1 MKKILVI
8 EDQVEIREILVEML
22 TTEEFDV
29 TEAENGLLGIKLA
42 NSELPDL
49 IICDIMMPEVNGYE
63 VLDSLR
69 KNPDT
74 EIIPFIFL
82 SAKSSQIDIRQGI
95 ELGADDYLTKP
106 FTRAELLGA
115 IAARFEKKEA
125 FERQAK
131 KKLDNLCINIS
142 HSLPH
147 ELHTPLNGI
156 IGMSRLLIDNF
167 DSIEGDE
174 AKKMLD
180 AVYTSGE
187 RLYNLTQK
195 FLLYAQIEILAT
207 SPQKNELFNT
217 KEISIK
223 PIISEILILKAKKA
237 GREEDLRLNI
247 QDAKIK
253 IQASKLQTIVEEI
266 IDNTLKFSQPG
277 TNIYVESEIE
287 DTYHLTFINSGR
299 GMTAAQVANLGA
311 YMQFERKLYE
321 QQGSGLGLTIVKRLV
336 ELHNGKLVIESI
348 PEAETKVHIYLPIIL
363 DKSNSSISSQ
373 LPSNKS
379 LAT

>member
-8 EDQVEIREILVEML
+8 EDQIEIREILVEML
-22 TTEEFDV
+22 ITENFNV
-29 TEAENGLLGIKLA
+29 TEAENGWLGIKLA
-42 NSELPDL
+42 NLELPDL
-49 IICDIMMPEVNGYE
+49 IICDIMMPEVDGYE
-63 VLDSLR
+63 VLNHLR
-69 KNPDT
+69 ENPDT
-74 EIIPFIFL
+74 ETIPLILL

-125 FERQAK
+125 IERQAK
-131 KKLDNLCINIS
+131 RKLDNLRINIS

-167 DSIEGDE
+167 DSIEPEE

-180 AVYTSGE
+180 AVYVSGE

-195 FLLYAQIEILAT
+195 FLLYAKTEIIAT
-207 SPQKNELFNT
+207 STEEVELIKNLKANNN
-217 KEISIK
+217 IRSI
-223 PIISEILILKAKKA
+223 ICETVILKVQKA
-237 GREEDLRLNI
+237 GREKDLQLNI
-247 QDAKIK
+247 QNVT
-253 IQASKLQTIVEEI
+253 IQIQTSKLQTIVEEI

-277 TNIYVESEIE
+277 TNIQVFSQLD
-287 DTYHLTFINSGR
+287 DTYQLTFVNYGR
-299 GMTAAQVANLGA
+299 GMTTAQIANCGA

-336 ELHNGKLVIESI
+336 ELHGGKLIIESI
-348 PEAETKVHIYLPIIL
+348 PEIETKVHIYLPIYKM
-363 DKSNSSISSQ
+363 DVTSE
-373 LPSNKS
+373 
-379 LAT
+379 

>member
-22 TTEEFDV
+22 TTEEFNI
-29 TEAENGLLGIKLA
+29 TEAENGLVGIKLA

-49 IICDIMMPEVNGYE
+49 IICDIMMPEIDGYE
-63 VLDSLR
+63 VLNRLR

-82 SAKSSQIDIRQGI
+82 SAKSSQIDVRQGI

-156 IGMSRLLIDNF
+156 IGMSQLLIDNF
-167 DSIEGDE
+167 DSIERDE
-174 AKKMLD
+174 AKKMLE

-187 RLYNLTQK
+187 RLYNLTKK
-195 FLLYAQIEILAT
+195 FLLYAQIEIMAT
-207 SPQKNELFNT
+207 SPEGTELLKNT
-217 KEISIK
+217 KAINNTKSL
-223 PIISEILILKAKKA
+223 ISEIVILKAKKA
-237 GREEDLRLNI
+237 GREEDLRLDI
-247 QDAKIK
+247 QDATIQ

-266 IDNTLKFSQPG
+266 IDNALKFSQPG
-277 TNIYVESEIE
+277 TNIYLLSELD
-287 DTYHLTFINSGR
+287 DTYHLTFVNSGR
-299 GMTAAQVANLGA
+299 GMTTAQIANLGA

-336 ELHNGKLVIESI
+336 ELHGGKLVIESI
-348 PEAETKVHIYLPIIL
+348 PEAETKVHIYLPIIS
-363 DKSNSSISSQ
+363 DESNSSIIQ
-373 LPSNKS
+373 G
-379 LAT
+379 

>member
-22 TTEEFDV
+22 IAEEFDV
-29 TEAENGLLGIKLA
+29 TEAENGSVGIKLA

-49 IICDIMMPEVNGYE
+49 IICDIMMPKVDGYE
-63 VLDSLR
+63 VLNHLR
-69 KNPDT
+69 ENPDT
-74 EIIPFIFL
+74 ETIPFILL

-125 FERQAK
+125 LERQAK

-167 DSIEGDE
+167 DSIERDE
-174 AKKMLD
+174 AKRMLE

-195 FLLYAQIEILAT
+195 FLLYAQIEIMAT
-207 SPQKNELFNT
+207 SPEGTELLKNTRVSNNI
-217 KEISIK
+217 KSI
-223 PIISEILILKAKKA
+223 ICETALLKVKKA
-237 GREEDLRLNI
+237 GREQDLRLDI
-247 QDAKIK
+247 QDATIQ

-266 IDNTLKFSQPG
+266 IDNALKFSQPG
-277 TNIYVESEIE
+277 TNIYILSNLD
-287 DTYHLTFINSGR
+287 DTYHLTFVNSGR

-336 ELHNGKLVIESI
+336 ELHGGKLVIESI
-348 PEAETKVHIYLPIIL
+348 PEVETKVHIYLPMYKMGVIA
-363 DKSNSSISSQ
+363 Q
-373 LPSNKS
+373 
-379 LAT
+379 